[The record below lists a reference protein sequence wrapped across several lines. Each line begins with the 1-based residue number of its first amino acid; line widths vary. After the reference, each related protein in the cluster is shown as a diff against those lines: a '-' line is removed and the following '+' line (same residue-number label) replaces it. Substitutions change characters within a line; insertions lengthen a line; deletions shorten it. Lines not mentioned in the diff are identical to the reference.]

1 MAVTFS
7 LPMTNEVV
15 ILLKYDCPFQ
25 AAHQAYLFYHLCSEL
40 SPVVC
45 NSSLSTWPEKS
56 PAGGGVYPLNVKG
69 NILVSQAGHMWEVVP

>member
-7 LPMTNEVV
+7 LPMTNEIV
-15 ILLKYDCPFQ
+15 ILLKYDWPT
-25 AAHQAYLFYHLCSEL
+25 HQAYLFYHLCSKL
-40 SPVVC
+40 SPMAC

-69 NILVSQAGHMWEVVP
+69 NIMVSQAGHMWEVVP